1 MDGAELMATEPSATL
16 AAEIEAA
23 VRTTPGVCNVY
34 RSGSLISN
42 VIGAGAVALGV
53 RSEDEPLVAV
63 TSGDGGVVVTASIGI
78 DFSASAADTL
88 RATHSA
94 IDALL
99 TAQGVPRERI
109 TLTVVYVQSRE
120 AS

>member
-1 MDGAELMATEPSATL
+1 MATEPSAAL

-23 VRTTPGVCNVY
+23 VRATPGVRNVY
-34 RSGSLISN
+34 RAGSLISN

-53 RSEDEPLVAV
+53 SRADEPLVAV
-63 TSGDGGVVVTASIGI
+63 SRGEQGVVVTASIGI

-88 RATHSA
+88 RATHDA

-99 TAQGVPRERI
+99 AAQGATRERI